1 MRTELEA
8 QAEGVQQRRVD
19 VRHIAVP
26 LRNPLSQAL
35 EVRPT
40 RVHVATTLSAMLS
53 GRQDGT
59 GKANVTDQSDL
70 RDGEARRLRGRLDVL
85 VG

>member
-26 LRNPLSQAL
+26 LRDPLGQAL

-40 RVHVATTLSAMLS
+40 RVHVATTLSATLS
-53 GRQDGT
+53 R
-59 GKANVTDQSDL
+59 S
-70 RDGEARRLRGRLDVL
+70 ARRHWKGERD
-85 VG
+85 